1 MQIFEKS
8 IRSLLIVRFA
18 LDCTMIGTFIY
29 LLIYFV
35 KVKFENLLDEGKESL
50 TTFNRFVSLIMLTPN
65 DR

>member
-1 MQIFEKS
+1 M
-8 IRSLLIVRFA
+8 RFA